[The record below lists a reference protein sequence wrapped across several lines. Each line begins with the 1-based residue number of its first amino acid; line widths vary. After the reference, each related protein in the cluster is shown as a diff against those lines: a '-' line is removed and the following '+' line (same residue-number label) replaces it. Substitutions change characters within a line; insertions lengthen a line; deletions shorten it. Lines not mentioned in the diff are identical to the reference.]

1 MSEISAKKY
10 ITTNAKSTI
19 FRVGVSTISTFIIIP
34 FIIKNIGITN
44 YSYVSI
50 TSFFVTFAGL
60 FDIGLSKSLVY
71 LINSNNEKEEK
82 KNQYIT
88 GVSIINLVIIALII
102 LLGFAAI
109 FAGVNILGK
118 NIAQDNPY
126 FTIVA
131 ASSIIILAFSIYN
144 MYQSALLESFFM
156 LEHNNYGMMI
166 KIMSLNIMYF
176 INLITINSTDIYII
190 SPIVSVIATTL
201 YYHYISYKNISY
213 KIVFPDVS
221 VWKSIAIHCFE
232 FCKIGILTSV
242 NSALPN
248 LSLIYIGNN
257 ITYVGILNVISKIA
271 FSIINL
277 FSTIS
282 RPLYALSRSK
292 PQTIKKKMP
301 LILSIYSIIG
311 ILFVLTIFLLRKHL
325 IAYLFRD
332 TVINTGLIE
341 TVLTIYIA
349 GYAIQLLSQPLSQY
363 LMGAGM
369 YKNVA
374 KYLFINTTAFV
385 ICFTLLYYFI
395 KTDILVTLSIISF
408 CISIIYTTLLYL
420 KYKK

>member
-176 INLITINSTDIYII
+176 TNLITINSTDIYII

-201 YYHYISYKNISY
+201 YYHYISHKNISY
-213 KIVFPDVS
+213 KIVLPDIS

-248 LSLIYIGNN
+248 LCLIYIGNN

-292 PQTIKKKMP
+292 PQKIKKKMP
-301 LILSIYSIIG
+301 LILSIYG
-311 ILFVLTIFLLRKHL
+311 IVGVLFVLIIFLLRKHL
-325 IAYLFRD
+325 IAYLFHD
-332 TVINTGLIE
+332 TVINAGLIE

-395 KTDILVTLSIISF
+395 KTDILITLSIISF